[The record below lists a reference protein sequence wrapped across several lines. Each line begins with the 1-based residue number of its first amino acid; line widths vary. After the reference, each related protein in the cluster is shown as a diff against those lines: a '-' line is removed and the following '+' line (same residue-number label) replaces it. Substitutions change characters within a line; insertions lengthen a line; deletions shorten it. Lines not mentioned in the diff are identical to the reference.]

1 MIVVS
6 EKNKTIYLETQKI
19 YQKNIETRLKVY
31 SIDKNLDL
39 FESDKAEIN
48 KAKIL
53 ILIEKYIQ
61 KVRSVIKSMDIRK
74 TLCLYH
80 KDVINIDRP

>member
-6 EKNKTIYLETQKI
+6 EKNKAIYLETQKI

-74 TLCLYH
+74 TLCL
-80 KDVINIDRP
+80 

>member
-48 KAKIL
+48 KANIL

-61 KVRSVIKSMDIRK
+61 KVRSVIKSMDMHK
-74 TLCLYH
+74 TLGL
-80 KDVINIDRP
+80 

>member
-48 KAKIL
+48 KANIL
-53 ILIEKYIQ
+53 ILIGKYIQ
-61 KVRSVIKSMDIRK
+61 KVRSVIKSMDIHK
-74 TLCLYH
+74 TLGL
-80 KDVINIDRP
+80 

>member
-48 KAKIL
+48 KANIL

-61 KVRSVIKSMDIRK
+61 KVRSVIKSMDVHK
-74 TLCLYH
+74 TLGL
-80 KDVINIDRP
+80 

>member
-1 MIVVS
+1 MVMIVVS

-48 KAKIL
+48 KANIL

-61 KVRSVIKSMDIRK
+61 KVRSVIKSMDIHK
-74 TLCLYH
+74 TLGL
-80 KDVINIDRP
+80 

>member
-6 EKNKTIYLETQKI
+6 EKKKTIYLETQKI

-48 KAKIL
+48 RAKIL

-74 TLCLYH
+74 TLCL
-80 KDVINIDRP
+80 

>member
-48 KAKIL
+48 KANIL

-61 KVRSVIKSMDIRK
+61 KVRSVIKSMDIHK
-74 TLCLYH
+74 TLGL
-80 KDVINIDRP
+80 

>member
-6 EKNKTIYLETQKI
+6 EKNKAIYLETQKI

-48 KAKIL
+48 KANIL

-61 KVRSVIKSMDIRK
+61 KVRSVIKSMDIHK
-74 TLCLYH
+74 TLGL
-80 KDVINIDRP
+80 

>member
-1 MIVVS
+1 MYEQIKNFTVMIVVS

-48 KAKIL
+48 KANIL

-61 KVRSVIKSMDIRK
+61 KVRSVIKSMDIHK
-74 TLCLYH
+74 TLGL
-80 KDVINIDRP
+80 

>member
-74 TLCLYH
+74 TLCL
-80 KDVINIDRP
+80 

>member
-48 KAKIL
+48 KANVL

-61 KVRSVIKSMDIRK
+61 KVRSVIKSMDIHK
-74 TLCLYH
+74 TLGL
-80 KDVINIDRP
+80 

>member
-1 MIVVS
+1 MIVVL

-48 KAKIL
+48 KANIL

-61 KVRSVIKSMDIRK
+61 KVRSVIKSMDIHK
-74 TLCLYH
+74 TLGL
-80 KDVINIDRP
+80 

>member
-6 EKNKTIYLETQKI
+6 EKNKTIYLETWKI

-74 TLCLYH
+74 TLCL
-80 KDVINIDRP
+80 

>member
-19 YQKNIETRLKVY
+19 YQKNVETRLKVY

-48 KAKIL
+48 KANIL

-61 KVRSVIKSMDIRK
+61 KVRSVIKSMDIHK
-74 TLCLYH
+74 TLGL
-80 KDVINIDRP
+80 

>member
-1 MIVVS
+1 MYGQIKNFTVMIVVS

-48 KAKIL
+48 KANIL

-61 KVRSVIKSMDIRK
+61 KVRSVIKSMDIHK
-74 TLCLYH
+74 TLGL
-80 KDVINIDRP
+80 

>member
-6 EKNKTIYLETQKI
+6 EKNKTIYLEIQKI

-48 KAKIL
+48 KANIL

-61 KVRSVIKSMDIRK
+61 KVRSVIKSMDIHK
-74 TLCLYH
+74 TLGL
-80 KDVINIDRP
+80 